1 MKVLYSLGC
10 TCDPHVSWQTS
21 LKEHVAPSIFAGL
34 IQLQEESETFI
45 PKFLFD
51 GTLEKFF
58 FIKEKWQRLDRYD
71 NNVFRNSDDSLFQY
85 SFNLQHRKIL
95 DKNKQNSSKAKALNP
110 EIYYNDELH
119 LLNIHAKDKT
129 PGVNPMFVDYQRK
142 KYEFFLEH
150 KRELKFG
157 IYLHRSVTE
166 QQLADFQDLVL
177 NEQNLDPKNFVLFI
191 RNGKETFQN
200 IKFQKVFLK
209 YGDNEQSNP
218 FYSSQRKSMVEF
230 AKNYFLS

>member
-10 TCDPHVSWQTS
+10 TCDPHISWQTS

-45 PKFLFD
+45 PSFLFD

-58 FIKEKWQRLDRYD
+58 FDKEKWQRLDRYT
-71 NNVFRNSDDSLFQY
+71 NNTFRNADDSLFQY
-85 SFNLQHRKIL
+85 NFNLQTRKIL
-95 DKNKQNSSKAKALNP
+95 DSKKQDSSKAKILNS

-129 PGVNPMFVDYQRK
+129 PGVNPIFAEYQEK

-157 IYLHRSVTE
+157 IYLHKSTTE

-177 NEQNLDPKNFVLFI
+177 DKHGLNPTNFVLFI
-191 RNGKETFQN
+191 RNGKETF
-200 IKFQKVFLK
+200 
-209 YGDNEQSNP
+209 
-218 FYSSQRKSMVEF
+218 
-230 AKNYFLS
+230 